1 MLKILAALS
10 TVLKKDTLPKRFK
23 LVALRRQYMKI
34 YNLLLITVGL
44 FMTGCSVMPQVPL
57 KLAQKQELEEVR
69 IEQKSPEEI
78 EKELKILQKTK
89 PEPYRIAGGDV
100 FTFSVYDN
108 PELASRNEGIIVT
121 PDGYISINL
130 TGPIKIGG
138 MTILGATKF
147 IEKKLAKYIRNPKIA
162 LAPVR
167 IQSAN
172 FTILGKVGK
181 PDRYVLSNNARI
193 TDAIAMAGGLATGTF
208 DGDSVEIANLKDAY
222 LMRNGKILPIDFR
235 KALYEGDM
243 LNNIPLMNGDY
254 IYIPSNLNTAVYVLG
269 AVNNPSVIGYKKDLT
284 LLKALTFA
292 RGMTVEHSEMALIIR
307 GSVVNPK
314 VYKVNVDNIL
324 DGDGFDFLLRPNDII
339 FIPKGGLSQY
349 NDMIRKLV
357 PTIAAINLLAGPFGG
372 TSNVAVGGVG
382 AGAD

>member
-1 MLKILAALS
+1 M
-10 TVLKKDTLPKRFK
+10 LKKDTLAKGFK
-23 LVALRRQYMKI
+23 QWHAGEYYMKI
-34 YNLLLITVGL
+34 YNFLLTITVL
-44 FMTGCSVMPQVPL
+44 FMIGCSVTPQVPL
-57 KLAQKQELEEVR
+57 KLAQRQELEEVR
-69 IEQKSPEEI
+69 IEQKSPEDI
-78 EKELKILQKTK
+78 ERELMILQKAK

-108 PELASRNEGIIVT
+108 PELSSRSEGIIVT
-121 PDGYISINL
+121 PDGYISITL

-138 MTILGATKF
+138 MTIREGTKF
-147 IEKKLAKYIRNPKIA
+147 IEKKLSQYIRNPKVS
-162 LAPVR
+162 LAPIR

-172 FTILGKVGK
+172 FTILGKIK
-181 PDRYVLSNNARI
+181 SPNRYVLSNNARI
-193 TDAIAMAGGLATGTF
+193 TDAIAMAGGLATGIF
-208 DGDSVEIANLKDAY
+208 NGDSVEIANLKDAY
-222 LMRNGKILPIDFR
+222 LMREGKILPIDFT
-235 KALYEGDM
+235 KALYEGNM

-292 RGMTVEHSEMALIIR
+292 RGMTIEHSEMALIIR
-307 GSVVNPK
+307 GGVVNPK

-324 DGDGFDFLLRPNDII
+324 EGDGLDFLLRPNDVI

-349 NDMIRKLV
+349 NDAVRKIV

>member
-1 MLKILAALS
+1 
-10 TVLKKDTLPKRFK
+10 
-23 LVALRRQYMKI
+23 MKI
-34 YNLLLITVGL
+34 YNFLLTTAVL
-44 FMTGCSVMPQVPL
+44 FMTGCSVTPQVPL

-78 EKELKILQKTK
+78 DKELRILQKAK

-100 FTFSVYDN
+100 FSFSVYDN
-108 PELASRNEGIIVT
+108 PELSTRSEGVIIT
-121 PDGYISINL
+121 PDGYISITL

-138 MTILGATKF
+138 LTIREATKF
-147 IEKKLAKYIRNPKIA
+147 IEKKLSHYIRNPKVSI
-162 LAPVR
+162 APVR

-172 FTILGKVGK
+172 FTILGKVRS
-181 PDRYVLSNNARI
+181 PNRYVLSNNARI
-193 TDAIAMAGGLATGTF
+193 TDAIAMAGGLASGIF
-208 DGDSVEIANLKDAY
+208 DGDSVEIANLRDAY
-222 LMRNGKILPIDFR
+222 LMRQGKILPIDFT

-284 LLKALTFA
+284 ILKALTYA
-292 RGMTVEHSEMALIIR
+292 RGMTVEHSEIALIIR

-314 VYKVNVDNIL
+314 VYKINIDNIL
-324 DGDGFDFLLRPNDII
+324 EGDGFDFLLRPNDVI
-339 FIPKGGLSQY
+339 FIPKGGLSQF
-349 NDMIRKLV
+349 NDMVRKIV
-357 PTIAAINLLAGPFGG
+357 PTIAALNLLAGPFGG